1 MGGKCGVPKKE
12 REGRGVVEVGRGRLR
27 GLVLGGGRHLTLGTG
42 SREPGR
48 EVASH
53 VAPTLSNLSQE
64 ASKSISRGLKHFII
78 AKQNFPQ
85 QSQYQPPSNF
95 EIVM

>member
-1 MGGKCGVPKKE
+1 MGGVWRCPKE
-12 REGRGVVEVGRGRLR
+12 EEEEEEEGWKWGAR

-78 AKQNFPQ
+78 AKQK
-85 QSQYQPPSNF
+85 QYNPPSNF
-95 EIVM
+95 EIDM

>member
-1 MGGKCGVPKKE
+1 MLQRERGG
-12 REGRGVVEVGRGRLR
+12 VEVGRGGLR

-78 AKQNFPQ
+78 EKQKLPTAVTI
-85 QSQYQPPSNF
+85 PTPL
-95 EIVM
+95 

>member
-1 MGGKCGVPKKE
+1 MLQRERGG
-12 REGRGVVEVGRGRLR
+12 VEVGRGGLR

-78 AKQNFPQ
+78 AKQKLPTEVTI
-85 QSQYQPPSNF
+85 PTPL
-95 EIVM
+95 